1 MEQMI
6 EIATSAALTLLM
18 GLIAGV
24 FLSFSDFVMKGLGA
38 AQSAA
43 GMEGMQYINRKVY
56 GSLFLVLLMDA
67 AIMSLVVASYAYF
80 WMTGSGTTWLIA
92 GCASYFMGVFMVT
105 VLANVPMNK
114 RLDLTAPETEEGQAY
129 WHHYLSVWTGWN
141 HIRTLFSALS
151 SVCFLV
157 GCIMRASGGL

>member
-6 EIATSAALTLLM
+6 EMITSATMTLLM

-38 AQSAA
+38 AKPAA

-56 GSLFLVLLMDA
+56 GSLFLVLLMGA
-67 AIMSLVVASYAYF
+67 AIASLAVASYAYF
-80 WMTGSGTTWLIA
+80 GMAGSGTTWLIA
-92 GCASYFMGVFMVT
+92 GAASYFIGVFMIT
-105 VLANVPMNK
+105 LLANVPMNK
-114 RLDLTAPETEEGQAY
+114 RLDLMAPDTEEGQVY

-141 HIRTLFSALS
+141 HIRTLFSAVS